1 MKELRAIY
9 SILVC
14 LSLFGCDIDSMYPKS
29 TYLLEVQKE
38 QPLLPP
44 IVVVPIKDT
53 TNISDTTKKPIV
65 PVQPLSPLCSG
76 NRFGGV
82 NVYGE
87 SQLEAKNGVY
97 ANSLN
102 YLAIP
107 QNLNF
112 EFVAP
117 ANDTLSKRP
126 FVLMIHEGAFLLGEL
141 GAEMGKARLMARK
154 GYAAAAINYR
164 LGFENAG
171 EANPC
176 GSTSPKVIKALYR
189 AVQDTKAAL
198 RYFVA
203 HSDEFKIDPN
213 QIFLAGSSSGSM
225 TITAL
230 NYMTE
235 ADFENLLPGIVQEL
249 GGLDQSGNNLTAT
262 YKVKGLMSYLGY
274 GILNTNMITVG
285 NVKPT
290 LIFQGANDTVL
301 PYTSGPLY
309 NCGQYF
315 TTYGSYPT
323 VARLKQ
329 LQQPF
334 EWIVQPSAGHITTYS
349 NEFITERYA
358 EFMKRI
364 WCNDFRQ
371 VSWIDQNVVEN
382 LPIK

>member
-1 MKELRAIY
+1 MHRLPNNTQYLFLWVI
-9 SILVC
+9 ILFSVH
-14 LSLFGCDIDSMYPKS
+14 PK
-29 TYLLEVQKE
+29 
-38 QPLLPP
+38 PLLGQDCPT
-44 IVVVPIKDT
+44 ICVKISIKL
-53 TNISDTTKKPIV
+53 IKSSQ
-65 PVQPLSPLCSG
+65 VQPIPPLCSG
-76 NRFGGV
+76 NRFGSV
-82 NVYGE
+82 NVYSE
-87 SQLEAKNGVY
+87 SQLEQKNGLY
-97 ANSLN
+97 ANSTN
-102 YLAIP
+102 YLGTA

-126 FVLMIHEGAFLLGEL
+126 FVLMIHEGAFLFGEL
-141 GAEMGKARLMARK
+141 GAEMGKARLLARK

-164 LGFENAG
+164 LGFENAS

-176 GSTSPKVIKALYR
+176 GSTSPNVIKALYR

-203 HSDEFKIDPN
+203 HSNEFKIDPD
-213 QIFLAGSSSGSM
+213 QLFLAGSSSGSM

-249 GGLDQSGNNLTAT
+249 GSLDQSGNNLTT
-262 YKVKGLMSYLGY
+262 SYKIKGLMSYLGY
-274 GILNTNMITVG
+274 GILNTNLITAG

-315 TTYGSYPT
+315 TTYGSYPAVT
-323 VARLKQ
+323 RLKQ
-329 LQQPF
+329 LQKPF
-334 EWIVQPSAGHITTYS
+334 EWIVQSSAGHITTYS

-364 WCNDFRQ
+364 WCNDLRQ
-371 VSWIDQNVVEN
+371 VSWIDQTIIEN
-382 LPIK
+382 LSIK